1 MQIRKV
7 PQSCHSGKRWIWI
20 LEALSNTNPSKKL
33 TVPTIS
39 GFPFWQLDYIER
51 ASESEP
57 SDYGNCPSSN
67 DSLGTDVGRQ

>member
-20 LEALSNTNPSKKL
+20 LEALSNTNQSKKL

-39 GFPFWQLDYIER
+39 GFHFWQLDYIGVR
-51 ASESEP
+51 RRV
-57 SDYGNCPSSN
+57 CIFVSN
-67 DSLGTDVGRQ
+67 QLDHAVCHDDRNE